1 MRRELDFYTGE
12 EVIQEIERLRCD
24 GYEKTKNWNLSQIC
38 EHLTGTMR
46 GGMDGFGFRLPWIL
60 RATLVKWI
68 FRYSLRRRKLFS
80 GAPTL
85 PFLKPNSSTQSDD
98 DQVIDECIAETRRA
112 MAFDGS
118 LENYALL
125 DNLTVEDWQQFM
137 WLHASH
143 HLSFLKPNEEP

>member
-1 MRRELDFYTGE
+1 MRRELDFRTGE
-12 EVIQEIERLRCD
+12 EVIQEIERLRRD
-24 GYEKTKNWNLSQIC
+24 GYEKSKSWNLSQIC
-38 EHLTGTMR
+38 EHLTATMR

-68 FRYSLRRRKLFS
+68 FRYSLRSRKLFA

-85 PFLKPNSSTQSDD
+85 RVLKPKSSCQADD

-112 MAFDGS
+112 MVFDGS
-118 LENYALL
+118 LENYAML
-125 DNLTVEDWQQFM
+125 DNLTVKDWQQFM

-143 HLSFLKPNEEP
+143 HLSFLRPTEKP